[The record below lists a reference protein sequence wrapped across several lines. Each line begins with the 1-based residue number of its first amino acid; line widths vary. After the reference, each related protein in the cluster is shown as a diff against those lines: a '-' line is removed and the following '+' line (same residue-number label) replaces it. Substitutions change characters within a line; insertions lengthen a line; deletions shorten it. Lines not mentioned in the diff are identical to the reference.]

1 MSAQARILFVDDE
14 ARVLTAMRAMFRR
27 DYQVLIANSGA
38 EALELLRE
46 HDVDVIVSDQRM
58 PGMTGVEV
66 LREAREIAPRAVRIL
81 LTGYADLAAIE
92 HAINEAEVFRYLM
105 KPCPRDQLR
114 EVVELAI
121 DASRTAA
128 LEAEE
133 AERAEKAEEA
143 ETAEEAAGAAGEAR
157 SVHDEAS
164 GAAGEASGSD
174 LPEEIGLLVL
184 SQDGTLAS
192 GVCDAVGAQH
202 PVHVAETM
210 EQAVALL
217 RARPIG
223 VVVTDLAVDERA
235 VTAMTAELRRQVPE
249 LVTIVAS
256 DRSDAHL
263 MIELINKSQVFRFL
277 LKPISVGQSRI
288 WLASAVSRHRELLS
302 HPDSVRRLQVQQP
315 ASARARRDDGAASA
329 PSAPEAETTEA
340 SSLGRVLSGIR
351 GLRSRVTS

>member
-27 DYQVLIANSGA
+27 DYHVLIANSGA

-66 LREAREIAPRAVRIL
+66 LREAREIAPRAIRIL

-121 DASRTAA
+121 DASRTGA
-128 LEAEE
+128 LA
-133 AERAEKAEEA
+133 AEKAA
-143 ETAEEAAGAAGEAR
+143 LAEEAAGAASEAR
-157 SVHDEAS
+157 PVHDEAPR
-164 GAAGEASGSD
+164 AAAESSGSTP
-174 LPEEIGLLVL
+174 PEEVGLLVL
-184 SQDGTLAS
+184 SQDHTLAS
-192 GVCDAVGAQH
+192 GVRDAVGAQH

-210 EQAVALL
+210 DQAVALL

-235 VTAMTAELRRQVPE
+235 VTALTAELRRQVPE

-302 HPDSVRRLQVQQP
+302 HPDSVRRLQAQEP
-315 ASARARRDDGAASA
+315 ATAGSQREGDAPGAHAA
-329 PSAPEAETTEA
+329 PAAATTETG
-340 SSLGRVLSGIR
+340 SLGRVLSGIR

>member
-1 MSAQARILFVDDE
+1 MSAQARVLFVDDE

-27 DYQVLIANSGA
+27 DYEVLIANSGA

-92 HAINEAEVFRYLM
+92 NAINEAEVFRYLM

-128 LEAEE
+128 LEAVE
-133 AERAEKAEEA
+133 ADADAPAVRDDAP
-143 ETAEEAAGAAGEAR
+143 AA
-157 SVHDEAS
+157 
-164 GAAGEASGSD
+164 
-174 LPEEIGLLVL
+174 LPEPAASAEPGEVGLLVL
-184 SQDGTLAS
+184 SLDETLAS
-192 GVCDAVGAQH
+192 GVRDAVGAHH

-217 RARPIG
+217 QAQPIG

-235 VTAMTAELRRQVPE
+235 VTAMTSELRRQVPE

-288 WLASAVSRHRELLS
+288 WLASAVTRHRELLS
-302 HPDSVRRLQVQQP
+302 HPDSIRRLQAQEPAPARVQREPRGTGAAQPQP
-315 ASARARRDDGAASA
+315 A
-329 PSAPEAETTEA
+329 APEVR
-340 SSLGRVLSGIR
+340 SLGRVLNGIR
-351 GLRSRVTS
+351 GLRSRVSS